1 MATNEGNDNSKS
13 YDANGFYLEQT
24 HLFQEKLAQSPEFY
38 DILHDVRTAM
48 KLAVLRDRTRGT
60 HDAPWYAMDI
70 LLDVGD
76 TYNTVDGRTLRLVS
90 DEFYKR
96 HTVDKNNIAD
106 IMGQENLDTELKF
119 KKNNQHVD
127 YMSLDEFVYDEGGRS
142 GFVYATCFGSGGTM
156 GFVNELCEGVKPK
169 VGDKILMTT
178 NFLEDEEFGKLA
190 KIDIYQYNNGKYKH
204 FYQAYSPERGH
215 DYKDTV
221 DITIA
226 MQKKTQA
233 TGIAKDKSNSGY

>member
-13 YDANGFYLEQT
+13 YAANGFYLEET
-24 HLFQEKLAQSPEFY
+24 HLFQEKLAQSPEFS
-38 DILHDVRTAM
+38 DILIDVITAM
-48 KLAVLRDRTRGT
+48 KLAVLRDKTKGT
-60 HDAPWYAMDI
+60 KDAPFYAKKI
-70 LLDVGD
+70 LEDKGT
-76 TYNTVDGRTLRLVS
+76 TYDTVDGTTLRLVS

-96 HTVDKNNIAD
+96 HTDD
-106 IMGQENLDTELKF
+106 IGDILGEENLATLLRLKE
-119 KKNNQHVD
+119 NNRHVECLNL
-127 YMSLDEFVYDEGGRS
+127 YKYYGCYSFGGRS
-142 GFVYATCFGSGGTM
+142 AFGAVHNINILDT
-156 GFVNELCEGVKPK
+156 LCDGVKPK

-204 FYQAYSPERGH
+204 FYQAYSPERDH